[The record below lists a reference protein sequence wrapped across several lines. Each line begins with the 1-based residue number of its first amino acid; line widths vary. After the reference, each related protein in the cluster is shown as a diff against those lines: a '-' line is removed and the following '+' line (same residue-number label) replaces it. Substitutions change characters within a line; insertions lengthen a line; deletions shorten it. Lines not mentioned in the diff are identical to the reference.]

1 MPDPSWNY
9 VAKIQK
15 NLSTIVVSSLN
26 NVNDSQKRFYDA
38 YRHTVSIVQHVIAPE
53 KKIILLSSIFH
64 QINGNTCVDNG
75 FGRWKRNFIFH
86 PSSTFLKTEMPSI
99 RAKDTFH
106 EGKVCHIN
114 D

>member
-53 KKIILLSSIFH
+53 KKLYCCL
-64 QINGNTCVDNG
+64 
-75 FGRWKRNFIFH
+75 
-86 PSSTFLKTEMPSI
+86 PSSTKSMETP
-99 RAKDTFH
+99 
-106 EGKVCHIN
+106 V
-114 D
+114 